1 MQVMNLEN
9 SSRHI
14 KKTLGSFSILEYE
27 RDLSVEAS
35 NAMDHYF
42 MGIMGLRRRQLVISM
57 NGNNTAVI
65 QAGAMQWMAG
75 NVVATSGI
83 KGVGDLFGKALKGAV
98 TKESAVKP
106 EYKGEGILV
115 LEPTYKHIILLDAAQ
130 WGTGIT
136 VEDGMFY
143 ACEGTV
149 RQSVVARKN
158 LSSAILGNE
167 GLFNLSLSGQGIVAL
182 ESNVPEEELIC
193 VDLNNDEI
201 RIDGDMAVCWTS
213 NLQFTVEKSTKSLVG
228 SAISGEGLV
237 NVYRGT
243 GRVLMSPV
251 ANTASWLS
259 ATLSTRAN
267 AAK

>member
-1 MQVMNLEN
+1 MKVFNLEN
-9 SSRHI
+9 GSRHI
-14 KKTLGSFSILEYE
+14 TKTLGFFSVLEYE
-27 RDLSVEAS
+27 RDLSVAS
-35 NAMDHYF
+35 FNAMETYF
-42 MGIMGLRRRQLVISM
+42 MGKMGLRRRQLVINM
-57 NGNNTAVI
+57 TGNNTAVI

-75 NVVATSGI
+75 NVTASSGI

-115 LEPTYKHIILLDAAQ
+115 LEPTYKHIVLVDVAQ
-130 WGTGIT
+130 WGSGIT

-143 ACEGTV
+143 ACDGTV
-149 RQSVVARKN
+149 RQSITARKTV
-158 LSSAILGNE
+158 SSALLGNE
-167 GLFNLSLSGQGIVAL
+167 GLFNLTLSGQGVAAL

-201 RIDGDMAVCWTS
+201 RIDGNMAVCWTS
-213 NLQFTVEKSTKSLVG
+213 SLQFTVEKTTKSLVG
-228 SAISGEGLV
+228 SAVSGEGLV

-251 ANTASWLS
+251 ADTSSWFNATAP
-259 ATLSTRAN
+259 TKAN